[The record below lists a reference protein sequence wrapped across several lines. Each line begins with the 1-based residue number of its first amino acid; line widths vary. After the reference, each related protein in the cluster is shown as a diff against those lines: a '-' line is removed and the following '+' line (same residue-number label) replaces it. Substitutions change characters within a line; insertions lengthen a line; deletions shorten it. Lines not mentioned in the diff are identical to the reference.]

1 MRSHSIWS
9 EHAVTLPK
17 EASIS
22 SLYGDADLAD
32 AYAIQ
37 LPAGTSD
44 DPELLAAFLFSN
56 QAPWVGKLLGLRDLL
71 VGGFGIKTSRQLLNS
86 RGPGTGNRIYIFK
99 VYSKSEREI
108 VLGEDDIHLDF
119 RVSVL
124 LRSQPGG
131 EAATRELVATTVVH
145 CHNLLGRTYIATIAV
160 FHRLVVRSGLRRAAK
175 RGWPR
180 SIAQIP

>member
-1 MRSHSIWS
+1 M
-9 EHAVTLPK
+9 TLPI

-22 SLYGDADLAD
+22 SLYGGADLAD

-44 DPELLAAFLFSN
+44 DPELLAALIFSN
-56 QAPWVGKLLGLRDLL
+56 QAPWVGKLMALRDLL
-71 VGGFGIKTSRQLLNS
+71 VGGFGLKTARQLLNS
-86 RGPGTGNRIYIFK
+86 KGPETGKRIYVFK

-124 LRSQPGG
+124 LRPRPGS

-160 FHRLVVRSGLRRAAK
+160 FHRLVVRSALRWAAK

-180 SIAQIP
+180 SVAQIP